1 MEPVAFDDI
10 PLEIFLQ
17 DIMDLTRLFPEDFPA
32 EFAKMAARIGVE
44 KQHLFITDFIED
56 TREHAV
62 GHYLGYV
69 FDALNRRMYQ
79 YEIRG
84 GNKLYLKEI
93 PVEDLTVRDTDSVKV
108 LHLL

>member
-10 PLEIFLQ
+10 PLEIFLE

-56 TREHAV
+56 TREHV
-62 GHYLGYV
+62 VEHYLGYKEILDEELKKTDE
-69 FDALNRRMYQ
+69 FLNF
-79 YEIRG
+79 
-84 GNKLYLKEI
+84 LKELKKNI
-93 PVEDLTVRDTDSVKV
+93 E
-108 LHLL
+108 

>member
-1 MEPVAFDDI
+1 M
-10 PLEIFLQ
+10 
-17 DIMDLTRLFPEDFPA
+17 
-32 EFAKMAARIGVE
+32 
-44 KQHLFITDFIED
+44 
-56 TREHAV
+56 V

-84 GNKLYLKEI
+84 GNKLYLKEV

-108 LHLL
+108 LDLL